1 VGGKKA
7 LYTLAAKGARL
18 VGVTERRLQYRNDE
32 LLVGNFFVTHQ
43 LAINEVYCRAK
54 YQPIPVTNAKFIRWL
69 SFSEPVSSAI
79 PLIPDGYF
87 EVSSTREVLAA
98 FLEVDLGTEGAA
110 VWKEKVRNYLRYAS
124 SGRFEERFQQPRF
137 RVLVVAN
144 SEPRMQAIR
153 SVVKGL
159 TEKIFW
165 FSTLQAIQRDGLWAS
180 IWLRPAEDS
189 LRSLF

>member
-1 VGGKKA
+1 MSWTNRWTA
-7 LYTLAAKGARL
+7 IRLAQ
-18 VGVTERRLQYRNDE
+18 E
-32 LLVGNFFVTHQ
+32 FHQ
-43 LAINEVYCRAK
+43 LAIEVRHAGCH
-54 YQPIPVTNAKFIRWL
+54 
-69 SFSEPVSSAI
+69 
-79 PLIPDGYF
+79 
-87 EVSSTREVLAA
+87 
-98 FLEVDLGTEGAA
+98 EVDDCHADALLEQGDALGNEGAA

-124 SGRFEERFQQPRF
+124 SGKFQERFQQPRF